1 MATVSEKIKGTFD
14 SARLQLEG
22 LEKKAVKQVAL
33 LEKRAKKS
41 VDEVKGQLDEVPAQ
55 LKGAWGNVVTRLR
68 GALAFATREE
78 LSALSDKVEELGKKV
93 DKLIRGEKIRSAA
106 KDGKDAKNS
115 KHA

>member
-1 MATVSEKIKGTFD
+1 MATVSERIKDTFS
-14 SARLQLEG
+14 SAQKQLEG
-22 LEKKAVKQVAL
+22 FEKSFVKFEKKAKA
-33 LEKRAKKS
+33 
-41 VDEVKGQLDEVPAQ
+41 QLDDVPAQ
-55 LKGAWGNVVTRLR
+55 LKGAWENVVARLR

>member
-1 MATVSEKIKGTFD
+1 MATVSERIKDTFS
-14 SARLQLEG
+14 SAQKQLEG
-22 LEKKAVKQVAL
+22 FEKSFVKFEKKAKA
-33 LEKRAKKS
+33 
-41 VDEVKGQLDEVPAQ
+41 QLDEVPAQ
-55 LKGAWGNVVTRLR
+55 LKGAWGSVVTRLR

-78 LSALSDKVEELGKKV
+78 LTLLAEKVEELGKKV